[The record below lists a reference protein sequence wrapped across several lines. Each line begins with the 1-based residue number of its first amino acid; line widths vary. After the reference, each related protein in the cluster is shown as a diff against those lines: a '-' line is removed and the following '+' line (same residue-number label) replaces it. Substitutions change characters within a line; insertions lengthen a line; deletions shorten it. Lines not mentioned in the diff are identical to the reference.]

1 VRAFDPERLG
11 WGEERLFEVLEEL
24 GHRAGLCRGTGTVG
38 QAVVPGKDDPGDWL
52 ERAAT
57 TLGIEAEPV
66 EVPYAD
72 LETFARG
79 GAPLLVRWQSE
90 SGGALYLAV
99 LSAGRRRARLLA
111 PDGRLETVAL
121 EELVDFLRGRVEEGF
136 DLPLLRLLDG
146 LHLPPARYR
155 RARRAM
161 LSRMLDAVPL
171 TGCWILRPPPEA
183 PFLLQLR
190 RANLPRR
197 LALGLGVHGIYYAA
211 WIGSW
216 ALIGRGALEGGV
228 EPGWLLAWVLLL
240 FTQVLA
246 GLWAFDLQGRVVIDF
261 GLLLKRRLLAGALRL
276 PLDDLRKRGSGEML
290 GRVVESETFEGLAL
304 SGGFLALTGLVEV
317 GLIVPVLASGAGGW
331 PHAIAFLAWLVLA
344 VLWATDYFH
353 RLERFTH
360 RRLHLTLDLVERMVG
375 YRTRL
380 VQQAAEHWHRGE
392 DESLREYQEV
402 SRAMDGRISWLS
414 AFLPRAWLVLGTA
427 LLLPA
432 LAAGTTTVALAVALG
447 GNLLAYGTLVKVGG
461 GLVALF
467 AARVAW
473 KQVAPI
479 HAAATEVGEVGDL
492 ASGAAS
498 TGGAEGQLLLVAE
511 NLTFQ
516 HLPERPL
523 LRGVSLRLRRG
534 DRVLLEGPSGSGKS
548 TLLSLLAGLRRP
560 RSGLLLL
567 DGLDRPT
574 LGDTLWRRRLAVA
587 PQFHENHM
595 FCGTLAFNLLMG
607 RGWPARPGD
616 LEEAEQL
623 CRELGL
629 GTLLDIMP
637 GGLRQQVGDTGW
649 QLSHGEQSRVFL
661 ARALLQEA
669 ELVVLDE
676 SFATLDPNNLG
687 RALGTTLARAPTLV
701 WIAHP

>member
-1 VRAFDPERLG
+1 
-11 WGEERLFEVLEEL
+11 
-24 GHRAGLCRGTGTVG
+24 
-38 QAVVPGKDDPGDWL
+38 
-52 ERAAT
+52 
-57 TLGIEAEPV
+57 
-66 EVPYAD
+66 
-72 LETFARG
+72 
-79 GAPLLVRWQSE
+79 
-90 SGGALYLAV
+90 
-99 LSAGRRRARLLA
+99 
-111 PDGRLETVAL
+111 
-121 EELVDFLRGRVEEGF
+121 
-136 DLPLLRLLDG
+136 
-146 LHLPPARYR
+146 
-155 RARRAM
+155 
-161 LSRMLDAVPL
+161 
-171 TGCWILRPPPEA
+171 
-183 PFLLQLR
+183 
-190 RANLPRR
+190 
-197 LALGLGVHGIYYAA
+197 
-211 WIGSW
+211 
-216 ALIGRGALEGGV
+216 
-228 EPGWLLAWVLLL
+228 
-240 FTQVLA
+240 
-246 GLWAFDLQGRVVIDF
+246 
-261 GLLLKRRLLAGALRL
+261 
-276 PLDDLRKRGSGEML
+276 ML

-317 GLIVPVLASGAGGW
+317 GLIIPVLAGGAGGW
-331 PHAIAFLAWLVLA
+331 PHAIAFLGWLALA
-344 VLWATDYFH
+344 VLWAMDYFR
-353 RLERFTH
+353 RLERFTD
-360 RRLHLTLDLVERMVG
+360 RRLGLTLDLVERMVG

-380 VQQAAEHWHRGE
+380 VQQAPEHWHRGE
-392 DESLREYQEV
+392 DESLRDYQEV
-402 SRAMDGRISWLS
+402 SRAMDARISWLS

-432 LAAGTTTVALAVALG
+432 LTAGTTTGSLAVALG

-473 KQVAPI
+473 QQVAPV
-479 HAAATEVGEVGDL
+479 HAAAVEVGEVGDL
-492 ASGAAS
+492 ASGAVS
-498 TGGAEGQLLLVAE
+498 SGEDGAGEQPLLVAE

-595 FCGTLAFNLLMG
+595 FTGTLAFNLLMG
-607 RGWPARPGD
+607 RRWPARPED
-616 LEEAEQL
+616 LEEAEGL
-623 CRELGL
+623 CRDLGL
-629 GTLLDIMP
+629 GPLLDTMP

-649 QLSHGEQSRVFL
+649 QLSHGEQSRIFL
-661 ARALLQEA
+661 ARALLQGA
-669 ELVVLDE
+669 EVVVLDE